1 MQNKH
6 NPQAFTPNEYGGPEG
21 FRLLTHEEAAVL
33 TDPESAKTH
42 LATIL
47 KERLRPELYNEATA
61 AWQRVISPRFNES
74 FTYRTEAPE
83 LEPED
88 LPDMPVSILDNAD
101 FREAVAENINQAVFL
116 CHGLAVAAGWHSD
129 LKTGQR
135 VPVNVPEKLLLIV
148 TEIAEATEGFR
159 KNLADDK
166 LPQRSMLE
174 VELVDAVIRIFD
186 LGGALG
192 LDLGGAMVDKLVFN
206 QHRADHKPENR
217 RATNGK
223 AF

>member
-42 LATIL
+42 LATEL
-47 KERLRPELYNEATA
+47 RERLRAELYNEGVAR
-61 AWQRVISPRFNES
+61 WQRATGPRFNES

-83 LEPED
+83 LEPQELPQIPGLLLSDSEFQED
-88 LPDMPVSILDNAD
+88 TAAGINGT
-101 FREAVAENINQAVFL
+101 VAL
-116 CHGLAVAAGWHSD
+116 CHGLAVAAGWHSN
-129 LKTGQR
+129 LKTGER
-135 VPVNVPEKLLLIV
+135 APVNVPEKLLLIV

-159 KNLADDK
+159 KNLPDDK

-174 VELVDAVIRIFD
+174 VELADAVIRIFD
-186 LGGALG
+186 LAGALD
-192 LDLGGAMVDKLVFN
+192 LDLGGAMIEKLLFN
-206 QHRADHKPENR
+206 QQRADHKPENR